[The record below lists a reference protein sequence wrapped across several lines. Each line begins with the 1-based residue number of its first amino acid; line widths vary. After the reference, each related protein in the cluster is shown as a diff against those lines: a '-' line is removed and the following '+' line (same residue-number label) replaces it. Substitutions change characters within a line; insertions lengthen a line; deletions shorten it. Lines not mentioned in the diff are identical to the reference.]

1 MPGNYDL
8 IMALREFTDLYDVN
22 RQVRQWLAEVA
33 NQGVHRETGSVRSIA
48 FNRKRCDR
56 SLSFLTTTASPAK
69 PSFIRIYGCHL
80 MAIAS
85 LLSQKLVNEVAGF
98 FV

>member
-8 IMALREFTDLYDVN
+8 ITLREFTDLYDVN

-48 FNRKRCDR
+48 FNRRRCDR

-85 LLSQKLVNEVAGF
+85 GACDKKIGKNWGKI
-98 FV
+98 